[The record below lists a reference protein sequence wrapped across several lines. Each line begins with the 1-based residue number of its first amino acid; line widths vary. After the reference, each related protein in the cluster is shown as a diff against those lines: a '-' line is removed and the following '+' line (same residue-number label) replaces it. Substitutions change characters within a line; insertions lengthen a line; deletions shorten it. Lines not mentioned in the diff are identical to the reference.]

1 MAVRPRRKDPI
12 STRPIYLPRVPAREL
27 RGTEQGAATVGEASL
42 RIYLDGAALGPDLE
56 DLARRLGVEVGR
68 PSAFAGDLASAL
80 AGRPQTQVRD
90 AVAAAGHRLAWAR
103 VRDPED
109 REYRVLPLRG
119 EVDQEEARLR
129 GRSQPEYE
137 GLRGPSPP
145 AGLLYDGA
153 EVQAAYRELLA
164 GQSEDAA
171 VTCVVLTDRQLGR
184 WDEQSKTWTSVSVV
198 SGVPLVA
205 SFASAPGGVGLDA
218 IAKELRQALQA

>member
-27 RGTEQGAATVGEASL
+27 RGEQGSPTVGEASL
-42 RIYLDGAALGPDLE
+42 RIYVDGVPPGLDVE

-68 PSAFAGDLASAL
+68 PSACAGDLASAL

-103 VRDPED
+103 VRHPEE

-129 GRSQPEYE
+129 GRSQPEYQ
-137 GLRGPSPP
+137 GLRRPLPP

-171 VTCVVLTDRQLGR
+171 VACVVLTDRQLGR
-184 WDEQSKTWTSVSVV
+184 WDEQSKTWTPVSVV

-218 IAKELRQALQA
+218 AVGELLRALEG